1 MELKHDPVPFIFEKG
16 DQYTKL
22 SVLEMVGLGNT
33 PLGKELLLDL
43 LKTQR
48 PDGGFPSKID
58 PDCSGVKE
66 TERVAHLLLRCQMPK
81 DGLSLASAMRFL
93 LRNQTEDGGFRE
105 NTKLSIP
112 ADSVDLSKE
121 KGVTYL
127 TADLVDLLRLMGQ
140 EGNKACQKA
149 INWLRRIELPEGG
162 WPLFEGEERIDP
174 DSSAQITFLMSDLLG
189 PEDTLYK
196 RGLEMY
202 EKHLDQMA
210 KDAEQGF
217 NFFTGEK
224 RENDIYHLTH
234 LLGQSFVSGKRGA
247 DAGFATKDKR
257 VKKILQA
264 IIEIQRED
272 GGFRPYWSEESDPL
286 YAGLVL
292 RIFLWV
298 GGTKEKEVKAMIQ
311 QAVPGSS

>member
-1 MELKHDPVPFIFEKG
+1 MELARNPVPFIFERG
-16 DQYTKL
+16 DTSTKL
-22 SVLEMVGLGNT
+22 FVLEMVGLWDT
-33 PLGKELLLDL
+33 PLGKELLLNL

-58 PDCSGVKE
+58 PGCSGVKE
-66 TERVAHLLLRCQMPK
+66 TERIAHLLLKCEMPK
-81 DGLSLASAMRFL
+81 DGLSLTTATRFL

-112 ADSVDLSKE
+112 ADVVDLSNE
-121 KGVTYL
+121 RCVTYL

-140 EGNKACQKA
+140 EGNKACQKT
-149 INWLRRIELPEGG
+149 INWLRRMELPEGG

-234 LLGQSFVSGKRGA
+234 LLGQSLISGKRGA
-247 DAGFATKDKR
+247 DAGYTLKDKR
-257 VKKILQA
+257 VKKILRA
-264 IIEIQRED
+264 IVEIQRED
-272 GGFRPYWSEESDPL
+272 GGFRPFRSQESDPL
-286 YAGLVL
+286 YAALAVK
-292 RIFLWV
+292 IFLWV
-298 GGTKEKEVKAMIQ
+298 GGLKKKEVASMIRE
-311 QAVPGSS
+311 VVSGLS

>member
-1 MELKHDPVPFIFEKG
+1 MEFKHNPVPFIFEKG
-16 DQYTKL
+16 DVSTKL
-22 SVLEMVGLGNT
+22 LVLEMVGLWDT
-33 PLGKELLLDL
+33 PLGKELLLNL

-58 PDCSGVKE
+58 PDCSGAKE
-66 TERVAHLLLRCQMPK
+66 TERIAHLLLKCNMPK
-81 DGLSLASAMRFL
+81 DGLSLTTATRFL

-112 ADSVDLSKE
+112 ADVVDLSNE
-121 KGVTYL
+121 RCVTYL

-149 INWLRRIELPEGG
+149 INWLRRMELPEGG

-224 RENDIYHLTH
+224 RENDVYHLTH
-234 LLGQSFVSGKRGA
+234 LLGQSFISGKRGA
-247 DAGFATKDKR
+247 DAGYTLKDTR
-257 VKKILQA
+257 VKKILRA
-264 IIEIQRED
+264 IVEIQRED
-272 GGFRPYWSEESDPL
+272 GGFRPFWSQESDPL

-292 RIFLWV
+292 KIFLWV
-298 GGTKEKEVKAMIQ
+298 GGLKKKEVASMIREVV
-311 QAVPGSS
+311 AGLS